1 MKARV
6 KATGEFVDVE
16 IILGVMKGNFH
27 TNDGRHYEGCE
38 LDFSCEPDYWE
49 KLKHQAAISTMQG
62 ILANP
67 VLMQGY
73 AELAKAPI
81 TSGFLNDYV
90 LAKSVN
96 IAHELVEKLKLEN
109 N

>member
-38 LDFSCEPDYWE
+38 LDFSCEPDYWG
-49 KLKHQAAISTMQG
+49 KLKHQAAISAMQSMIRRG
-62 ILANP
+62 VVGNFKD
-67 VLMQGY
+67 Y
-73 AELAKAPI
+73 AEGA
-81 TSGFLNDYV
+81 NDY
-90 LAKSVN
+90 AT
-96 IAHELVEKLKLEN
+96 ALVEKLKFESN
-109 N
+109 GN